1 LQSVKILQ
9 LQNVNICR
17 HSATVNVDCWMT
29 AVECVVYREIE
40 KNIDLVNNLRRDK
53 YIIEGKLKKY
63 VVQNFTEQFFCMYFS
78 IWKLCHILRYCEFVE
93 RSVTSSLFFVT
104 CVQ

>member
-1 LQSVKILQ
+1 M
-9 LQNVNICR
+9 NVCR

-29 AVECVVYREIE
+29 AVECAVYREIE

-63 VVQNFTEQFFCMYFS
+63 VDQNFTEQSSYVFQFLEIMSNFE
-78 IWKLCHILRYCEFVE
+78 IL
-93 RSVTSSLFFVT
+93 
-104 CVQ
+104 